1 MWRLTE
7 GGLLAM
13 PLALLAIFLVM
24 RSRGQEPTRRAL
36 LLGFAGIAALGCA
49 LAWFG
54 THADLMQPGTRYV
67 PAELHNGEIVPGHGA
82 EAPGTAA
89 VRKLRDGDAAGTA
102 APGGAPSG
110 G

>member
-1 MWRLTE
+1 MWRFTE

-13 PLALLAIFLVM
+13 PLVLLATVLVL
-24 RSRGQEPTRRAL
+24 RARGQTPSVRGI
-36 LLGFAGIAALGCA
+36 LLGFAAMAVLGSA

-54 THADLMQPGTRYV
+54 THADRLLPGTRYV
-67 PAELHNGEIVPGHGA
+67 PAELRDGEVVPGHGA

-89 VRKLRDGDAAGTA
+89 ARKPRAEEAG
-102 APGGAPSG
+102 PGRG